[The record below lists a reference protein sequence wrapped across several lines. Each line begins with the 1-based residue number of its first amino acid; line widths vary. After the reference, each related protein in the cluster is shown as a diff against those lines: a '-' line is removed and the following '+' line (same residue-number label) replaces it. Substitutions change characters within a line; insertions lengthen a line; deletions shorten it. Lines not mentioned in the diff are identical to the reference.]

1 MNSCLLL
8 FIFLSLN
15 LVSSNTATGTV
26 VKMKLMSAK
35 ILRNISSNQN
45 LTLKNDLVIISE
57 QLSEISQ
64 VLLTH

>member
-64 VLLTH
+64 VLTH